1 MTLRASRATLLSDAA
16 VIIHAFLESPLKKFT
31 RYLCIGLAA
40 LALVVAAASVWFY
53 FYSKKPHARFVL
65 NMAGVREPVDFQ
77 ERELRLDVKGASVPV
92 MEFVKPGATVGR
104 YMVLLHGFSPLAH
117 RDPRMKKM
125 AASICDATG
134 ITVFIPRVAS
144 LFHDKLSMNEAAAE
158 IADTYTSLS
167 RAHPG
172 RYYAFGVC
180 MGASLLVMGLQKV
193 PADIYPT
200 KLLLV
205 GPITDGK
212 SLMKLHG
219 EKNIPNQDI
228 IFKLIVTANME
239 VFNDNEKALIRKAM
253 LNAGSGRTD
262 ESRIRRIL
270 GERLFND
277 ISIVSLKNRDMESVT
292 PDSILGSGVPNAK
305 FYILHSRNDT
315 IVPSVQ
321 GKSIAQ
327 IIRGRGGKAPYL
339 ETGLLDHADS
349 HITARGFIS
358 EARHMMSFWADFFA
372 EER

>member
-1 MTLRASRATLLSDAA
+1 
-16 VIIHAFLESPLKKFT
+16 
-31 RYLCIGLAA
+31 
-40 LALVVAAASVWFY
+40 
-53 FYSKKPHARFVL
+53 
-65 NMAGVREPVDFQ
+65 
-77 ERELRLDVKGASVPV
+77 
-92 MEFVKPGATVGR
+92 
-104 YMVLLHGFSPLAH
+104 
-117 RDPRMKKM
+117 
-125 AASICDATG
+125 
-134 ITVFIPRVAS
+134 
-144 LFHDKLSMNEAAAE
+144 
-158 IADTYTSLS
+158 
-167 RAHPG
+167 
-172 RYYAFGVC
+172 
-180 MGASLLVMGLQKV
+180 MGASLLAMGLQTV
-193 PADIYPT
+193 PAEIYPE

-212 SLMKLHG
+212 SLMKLHDG
-219 EKNIPNQDI
+219 NGIPNQDI

-239 VFNDNEKALIRKAM
+239 VFSDNEKALIRKAM
-253 LNAGSGRTD
+253 LNAGSGKTD

-321 GKSIAQ
+321 GKSISR